1 MLGEERQQAIL
12 AAVEERHSVSVQ
24 ELMQLLDI
32 SESTIRRD
40 LNALD
45 KEGRLVKVHGG
56 AMAIGGSFHV
66 KDDAVEYRKEI
77 NREEKIEI
85 ARYAAALIEDQ
96 DVVYMDAGTTTE
108 LMIDYITAKNV
119 IFVTNSFAHAKHLS
133 QKGYTTHILGGEFK
147 PITEAIVGEEAI
159 ISLDKYNFTKGFW
172 GANGVTKVNGFTTP
186 DVKEA
191 MVKKK
196 SMQKTKERYVL
207 CDSSKFG
214 EICSIS
220 FAEFKSARIITTKI
234 ENNEYRGMK
243 NITEVSV

>member
-12 AAVEERHSVSVQ
+12 AAVEQRHSVSVQ

-85 ARYAAALIEDQ
+85 ARYAAALIKDQ

-108 LMIDYITAKNV
+108 LMIDYITA
-119 IFVTNSFAHAKHLS
+119 
-133 QKGYTTHILGGEFK
+133 
-147 PITEAIVGEEAI
+147 
-159 ISLDKYNFTKGFW
+159 
-172 GANGVTKVNGFTTP
+172 
-186 DVKEA
+186 
-191 MVKKK
+191 
-196 SMQKTKERYVL
+196 
-207 CDSSKFG
+207 
-214 EICSIS
+214 
-220 FAEFKSARIITTKI
+220 
-234 ENNEYRGMK
+234 
-243 NITEVSV
+243 

>member
-12 AAVEERHSVSVQ
+12 AAVEQRHSVSVQ

-85 ARYAAALIEDQ
+85 ARYAAALIKDQ

-119 IFVTNSFAHAKHLS
+119 IFVTNSLHMQSICHRKAIRHISLAVSSSRS
-133 QKGYTTHILGGEFK
+133 QKR
-147 PITEAIVGEEAI
+147 
-159 ISLDKYNFTKGFW
+159 SL
-172 GANGVTKVNGFTTP
+172 
-186 DVKEA
+186 E
-191 MVKKK
+191 KKQL
-196 SMQKTKERYVL
+196 SPW
-207 CDSSKFG
+207 
-214 EICSIS
+214 I
-220 FAEFKSARIITTKI
+220 
-234 ENNEYRGMK
+234 
-243 NITEVSV
+243 NITSRKASGVRTA

>member
-12 AAVEERHSVSVQ
+12 AAVEQRHSVSVQ

-85 ARYAAALIEDQ
+85 ARYAAALIKWCIW
-96 DVVYMDAGTTTE
+96 M
-108 LMIDYITAKNV
+108 
-119 IFVTNSFAHAKHLS
+119 
-133 QKGYTTHILGGEFK
+133 
-147 PITEAIVGEEAI
+147 P
-159 ISLDKYNFTKGFW
+159 
-172 GANGVTKVNGFTTP
+172 
-186 DVKEA
+186 
-191 MVKKK
+191 
-196 SMQKTKERYVL
+196 ERQP
-207 CDSSKFG
+207 S
-214 EICSIS
+214 
-220 FAEFKSARIITTKI
+220 
-234 ENNEYRGMK
+234 
-243 NITEVSV
+243 

>member
-12 AAVEERHSVSVQ
+12 AAVEQRHSVSVQ

-85 ARYAAALIEDQ
+85 ARYAAALIKDQ

-133 QKGYTTHILGGEFK
+133 QKGYTTYILGGEFK
-147 PITEAIVGEEAI
+147 PVTEAIVGEEAI

-172 GANGVTKVNGFTTP
+172 GA
-186 DVKEA
+186 
-191 MVKKK
+191 KK

-234 ENNEYRGMK
+234 ENNEYRGIK